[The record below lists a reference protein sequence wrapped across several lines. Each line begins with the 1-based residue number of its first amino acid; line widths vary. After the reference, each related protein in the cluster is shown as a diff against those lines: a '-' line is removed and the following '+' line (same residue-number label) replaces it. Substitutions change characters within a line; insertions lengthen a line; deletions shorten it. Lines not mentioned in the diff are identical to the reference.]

1 MNKQIKDFLTTIGIM
16 TLCFSF
22 SLLTDQMSRTD
33 MLIPMFFVLGV
44 FLISAGCRL
53 PHDVQRM
60 IRQPRSTAPG
70 FRL

>member
-16 TLCFSF
+16 ALCFIF

-44 FLISAGCRL
+44 FLIS
-53 PHDVQRM
+53 
-60 IRQPRSTAPG
+60 
-70 FRL
+70 

>member
-16 TLCFSF
+16 ALCFSF

-33 MLIPMFFVLGV
+33 MLIPMFFVLSV

-53 PHDVQRM
+53 SHDVQRM